1 MLLHIS
7 PYSQKSG
14 VFFCL
19 PHVFEFLKKELLHRK
34 KLFHIAIFII
44 FASMKQE
51 RKIIAFKRYYREFM
65 QTLNAGEQR
74 KIHYVLDMLATQE
87 RISAKFVKFI
97 RDGVYELRTAY
108 ESNIYRIFFIFDGGN
123 IVVLFNG
130 FQKKMQKTP
139 ESEIKK
145 AIQLKDE
152 YYGSK

>member
-1 MLLHIS
+1 
-7 PYSQKSG
+7 
-14 VFFCL
+14 
-19 PHVFEFLKKELLHRK
+19 
-34 KLFHIAIFII
+34 LFYIAIFII
-44 FASMKQE
+44 FATMKQE
-51 RKIIAFKRYYREFM
+51 RKIIAFRHYYSEFM
-65 QTLNAGEQR
+65 QTLNAGER
-74 KIHYVLDMLATQE
+74 KKVHYVLDMLATQE

-97 RDGVYELRTAY
+97 RDGVYELRAEY

-130 FQKKMQKTP
+130 FQKKTQKTP